1 MYEEKEP
8 LKVTN
13 SEKIIE
19 IIVLEEKMVELGFH
33 SCISFLMTF
42 TSYNLLFAIALNN
55 GLGT

>member
-19 IIVLEEKMVELGFH
+19 IIVLEEW
-33 SCISFLMTF
+33 
-42 TSYNLLFAIALNN
+42 
-55 GLGT
+55 

>member
-19 IIVLEEKMVELGFH
+19 IIVLEKNGRVRFSLGACHF
-33 SCISFLMTF
+33 
-42 TSYNLLFAIALNN
+42 
-55 GLGT
+55 

>member
-19 IIVLEEKMVELGFH
+19 IIVLEEKKGRIRFSHH
-33 SCISFLMTF
+33 SFMTF
-42 TSYNLLFAIALNN
+42 TSYNLLFAIALSN

>member
-33 SCISFLMTF
+33 FLMTF
-42 TSYNLLFAIALNN
+42 TFTIYNLLFAIALSN